1 VKDGDMPK
9 KYDQEFKD
17 RAVRMVLDH
26 AGDYGSRSKATIAVG
41 SQLDIPRE
49 TLRRWVAQARVDAG
63 EAPGVSTEEN
73 EEIKALKRENKRLRD
88 ANEILR
94 SAAVFFAGELDPR
107 NR

>member
-1 VKDGDMPK
+1 MPK

-17 RAVRMVLDH
+17 RAVRMVVDH
-26 AGDYGSRSKATIAVG
+26 RDDYGSLTKATIAVG
-41 SQLDIPRE
+41 SQLNIPRE
-49 TLRRWVAQARVDAG
+49 TLRRWVSQARVDAG
-63 EAPGVSTEEN
+63 DRPGVSTQEN
-73 EEIKALKRENKRLRD
+73 EEIRALKRENKRLRD

>member
-1 VKDGDMPK
+1 MPK

-26 AGDYGSRSKATIAVG
+26 RDDYRSLTKSTIAVG

-49 TLRRWVAQARVDAG
+49 TLRRWVAQARVDTG